1 MENPLSMWA
10 QYKGLCGKLSSSF
23 AVAPALV
30 PKTELV
36 SCVPVR
42 VDSCGSLPRLHDI
55 DSEGYVL
62 LEPISAAVTPI
73 PVDGSVPATKASAC
87 NFLSGLDNSAQK
99 EILAAAEYRKTE
111 AKEILIRAGEKA
123 THLFLLSSGNAKY
136 FRISQHGDEHL
147 LHWVVP
153 GDVFGLATLLRNPP
167 PYMGSAQTIEPCEIY
182 RWSHFEVR
190 RLAHSYPQLAE
201 NALRIA
207 LRYLTEFADRHK
219 NFATRT
225 AEQRLAGTLL
235 NLAQRAGRQYPGG
248 VQVDV
253 TNEQLGSLAD
263 VGMFTASRTLKK
275 WERAGAIGKLRGRVL
290 LKAPEK
296 LLTDLTP
303 VNARGA

>member
-1 MENPLSMWA
+1 
-10 QYKGLCGKLSSSF
+10 
-23 AVAPALV
+23 
-30 PKTELV
+30 
-36 SCVPVR
+36 
-42 VDSCGSLPRLHDI
+42 
-55 DSEGYVL
+55 
-62 LEPISAAVTPI
+62 
-73 PVDGSVPATKASAC
+73 
-87 NFLSGLDNSAQK
+87 
-99 EILAAAEYRKTE
+99 
-111 AKEILIRAGEKA
+111 
-123 THLFLLSSGNAKY
+123 
-136 FRISQHGDEHL
+136 
-147 LHWVVP
+147 
-153 GDVFGLATLLRNPP
+153 
-167 PYMGSAQTIEPCEIY
+167 MGSAQTIEPCEIY

-290 LKAPEK
+290 VKAPEK